1 MVSCNFR
8 VEDYDPLTIAQKV
21 AQGLDPS
28 INLFAEAIGGTD
40 YDDQVVGTLE
50 WTSADSQIEKTI
62 EVAVL
67 ANPET
72 EETERFQIRLS
83 GFGNVKP
90 LKPVGICAITDRVLP
105 LLRVQ
110 DVTEATSRISREN
123 PNIAARTI
131 TVPISIS
138 QASTEDI
145 NFTFT
150 TFDGTARAGSDYLA
164 SAGSGVIKAG
174 STTPENPVTVRIPT
188 QLLEAT
194 ETFGLRVLNADP
206 TARYIAV
213 KSEAT
218 ITLTGRALKPTY
230 YPVPINYDGRVDRA
244 RRSVTQEIRCIPAPT
259 AASGPLVVNWVT
271 TNTYT
276 GEGPGA
282 RVGWHF
288 RASRGSFTFNV
299 GESVKSV
306 SIPIGDWLWRY
317 SLDPD
322 DEAWR
327 RNEFVSI
334 NIVYTL
340 QSGDGEP
347 STVEGNIGLQGYPTG
362 TLIPG
367 QNLVTIGSDFT
378 VVEGERAI
386 VPVTLATSPPGD
398 RQARIR
404 YTTTSHG
411 IGDRAAIVGTHYRLT
426 TGTVTWPALTTRLA
440 RSVIVQT
447 LRSQVPPDVRRFRV
461 VFSHAQNCVFSGNA
475 ATDDVAITITDTGT
489 TGTILTGEDES
500 VVEPAPGVIQTEF
513 VSFTLSGATI
523 AGQRYVVSVA
533 PQEVTALA
541 GRHYVRP
548 TGPTGGRTDMVFT
561 PTYAGEPVEVQ
572 YPVRIIGGTN
582 ITRAV
587 YFDIYVGANR
597 VSGGVQTPAGI
608 TLQSEIYRFT
618 IRPRATTG
626 TGTLPAVNVTDQ
638 TVDETAGQ
646 ISIPLTLTSAAPA
659 NCSVNFQ
666 TVDNTGKAN
675 TDYVPA
681 SDTVRFGQ
689 GGTTGSISMN
699 VLANTGSTDDKRFQI
714 RLSSYRS
721 CVPGNSRTIN
731 VTVRNTDA
739 VRPPPQPDQP
749 PSINLLGGSINVPA
763 TGTALGRFT
772 ISTSR
777 PLSTPITG
785 TISTRNGTGSGG
797 ARAGTHFTGLTN
809 QVWTIRAGTTTVEV
823 PVTILAATLTADLT
837 FTATIALTSTNANLD
852 TSTATF
858 TITRVEEETS
868 VSVQDLD
875 LTDAATTRAS
885 VVIQREGN
893 PQPFTLRVS
902 TVDGQNARS
911 GIRYRAISNRLIRF
925 RQGQVSTTVTI
936 DINRPTG
943 RVARGQFILRA
954 SSLSVGTLTKADGTI
969 TLPAYEPVVVTTPYI
984 TLSSGQ
990 QTEPSSGAVNMEFT
1004 VSSSKVWSTAISGSY
1019 ITRRGTAIPGNDYGT
1034 AGSTREVAGTWTIPV
1049 GQRTT
1054 TINIPV
1060 LADVVDDINETFTVR
1075 IGIDTGNARFRQQQT
1090 SLTATGTIINRRQS
1104 TSSLSIGDITAAER
1118 GTEIRVPVTRTGATA
1133 TEASFEASTVS
1144 TNSATAGVDY
1154 DTVTRQRIRMSPG
1167 VTSAF
1172 VPVQTHLRG
1181 SQPAETFGVRIHN
1194 PSPGVTIAD
1203 DRANVELPAV
1213 GRTPI
1218 ILAPPGIFVGF
1229 HADVLSTY
1237 GTLMATCPVVL
1248 ALPVDTDVTGRYTIT
1263 LTAEAYVPAIPTPGR
1278 PQRLVQQFGTSGSGT
1293 WRIPAGGNF
1302 AIFPAI
1308 SQQRRTGNSRWLN
1321 AVATGLL
1328 AAIGLATTG
1337 AVGFFATLSAYPS
1350 AALSLSVV
1358 ALQQVV
1364 IFTTVA
1370 GTIAFPFTGGGAP
1383 NTDAFNQ
1390 SLSQN
1395 VGAAMVATD
1404 RAASGDLVALGNDV
1418 GVTGAELLSFKRAF
1432 GADRIT
1438 ATITISS
1445 VRGPA
1450 LAPLSL
1456 IARTVIE

>member
-1 MVSCNFR
+1 M
-8 VEDYDPLTIAQKV
+8 
-21 AQGLDPS
+21 
-28 INLFAEAIGGTD
+28 
-40 YDDQVVGTLE
+40 
-50 WTSADSQIEKTI
+50 
-62 EVAVL
+62 
-67 ANPET
+67 
-72 EETERFQIRLS
+72 
-83 GFGNVKP
+83 
-90 LKPVGICAITDRVLP
+90 
-105 LLRVQ
+105 
-110 DVTEATSRISREN
+110 
-123 PNIAARTI
+123 
-131 TVPISIS
+131 
-138 QASTEDI
+138 
-145 NFTFT
+145 
-150 TFDGTARAGSDYLA
+150 
-164 SAGSGVIKAG
+164 
-174 STTPENPVTVRIPT
+174 
-188 QLLEAT
+188 
-194 ETFGLRVLNADP
+194 NADP

-299 GESVKSV
+299 GESTKSV
-306 SIPIGDWLWRY
+306 SVPIGDWLWRY

-681 SDTVRFGQ
+681 SGTVRFGQ
-689 GGTTGSISMN
+689 GGTTGAISMS
-699 VLANTGSTDDKRFQI
+699 VLANTASTDDKRFQI

-721 CVPGNSRTIN
+721 CVSGNSRTIN
-731 VTVRNTDA
+731 VTVRNRDA

-763 TGTALGRFT
+763 TGTAQGRFT

-858 TITRVEEETS
+858 TITQVEEETS

-925 RQGQVSTTVTI
+925 RQGQVSATVPI
-936 DINRPTG
+936 DIIRPTG
-943 RVARGQFILRA
+943 RVSRGQFILRA
-954 SSLSVGTLTKADGTI
+954 SQLSVGTLTKADGTI
-969 TLPAYEPVVVTTPYI
+969 TLPAYEPVVQTTPYI
-984 TLSSGQ
+984 SLSSGQ
-990 QTEPSSGAVNMEFT
+990 QTEPSSGTVNMEFT
-1004 VSSSKVWSTAISGSY
+1004 VTASKVWSQDISGSF
-1019 ITRRGTAIPGNDYGT
+1019 ITRSGTALPGSDYGI
-1034 AGSTREVAGTWTIPV
+1034 AGSTRQVSGTWTIPV

-1054 TINIPV
+1054 TINIPI
-1060 LADVVDDINETFTVR
+1060 LADTVEDINETFTVR
-1075 IGIDTGNARFRQQQT
+1075 IAIDTGNARFRQNQT
-1090 SLTATGTIINRRQS
+1090 SLTATGTIINRRQY
-1104 TSSLSIGDITAAER
+1104 TSSLSVGDITATER
-1118 GTEIRVPVTRTGATA
+1118 GGFVEVPVTRTGSTAQSITFQANTVPTGSAAAGLDYTA
-1133 TEASFEASTVS
+1133 TNFRSAVIVQGRTST
-1144 TNSATAGVDY
+1144 TL
-1154 DTVTRQRIRMSPG
+1154 R
-1167 VTSAF
+1167 
-1172 VPVQTHLRG
+1172 VPTLLRG
-1181 SQPAETFGVRIHN
+1181 AQPEENFGVRIHS
-1194 PSPGVTIAD
+1194 PSSGVSISD
-1203 DRANVELPAV
+1203 DRGIVTLPATGNPPLFLSPPVV
-1213 GRTPI
+1213 GVRFTGDA
-1218 ILAPPGIFVGF
+1218 LR
-1229 HADVLSTY
+1229 SY
-1237 GTLMATCPVVL
+1237 GTLSVIYPVVIGW
-1248 ALPVDTDVTGRYTIT
+1248 PVDQDITGNFRTRLAGTYYT
-1263 LTAEAYVPAIPTPGR
+1263 LPRPARPSIPASRFNPEI
-1278 PQRLVQQFGTSGSGT
+1278 SGSWT
-1293 WRIPAGGNF
+1293 IPAGQT
-1302 AIFPAI
+1302 
-1308 SQQRRTGNSRWLN
+1308 S
-1321 AVATGLL
+1321 AV
-1328 AAIGLATTG
+1328 
-1337 AVGFFATLSAYPS
+1337 VQ
-1350 AALSLSVV
+1350 ALHFRYV
-1358 ALQQVV
+1358 
-1364 IFTTVA
+1364 
-1370 GTIAFPFTGGGAP
+1370 
-1383 NTDAFNQ
+1383 
-1390 SLSQN
+1390 
-1395 VGAAMVATD
+1395 VGAARWIT
-1404 RAASGDLVALGNDV
+1404 
-1418 GVTGAELLSFKRAF
+1418 
-1432 GADRIT
+1432 IT
-1438 ATITISS
+1438 ATVLIAAATAFGVAFAGAIGAIGTTASVAGAVSYTPGVISIS
-1445 VRGPA
+1445 TASGLMTSTGGVLTATGIALNTAGVALVGGVTAAVGGLGAATAIAVGDDIGLEPSQRTALLRAFDCLPRGNIQATAILSNIRGPVNS
-1450 LAPLSL
+1450 PSVV
-1456 IARTVIE
+1456 TNTTTIEE